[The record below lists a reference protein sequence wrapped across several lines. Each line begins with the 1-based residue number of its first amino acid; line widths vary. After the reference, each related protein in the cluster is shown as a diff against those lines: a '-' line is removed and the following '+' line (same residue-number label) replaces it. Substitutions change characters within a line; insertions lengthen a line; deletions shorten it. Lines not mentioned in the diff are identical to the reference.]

1 MAYSDFTLSKVKTA
15 FQLTVDEKQNLFAS
29 AAKIKPTD
37 FLQTA
42 LKEFVPLATAIGTKK
57 ARSEFIIAQ
66 FLSEVRR
73 QMNYQISLFSG
84 SEFNV
89 EPEKGLTGY
98 CDFILSRS
106 EEQIDITAPVI
117 TIAEAKK
124 ENLIGGL
131 GQCIAAM
138 VAAQIF
144 NDRNNISI
152 KTIYGAVTSGTVW
165 RFLTLEG
172 NKVCIDILEYYINDV
187 EKLLGILLLPLGYV
201 PTSSIED

>member
-1 MAYSDFTLSKVKTA
+1 MAYSDFTLSKVKAA
-15 FQLTVDEKQNLFAS
+15 FQLTVDEKQNLFAGV
-29 AAKIKPTD
+29 AGIKPTD

-42 LKEFVPLATAIGTKK
+42 LKEFVPLATAIGTEK

-66 FLSEVRR
+66 ILSEVRR

-98 CDFILSRS
+98 CDFILSCS

-144 NDRNNISI
+144 NDRNNVAI

-172 NKVCIDILEYYINDV
+172 NKVCIDTLEYYINDV
-187 EKLLGILLLPLGYV
+187 EKLLGILLLPLGYA
-201 PTSSIED
+201 PPSSIEH